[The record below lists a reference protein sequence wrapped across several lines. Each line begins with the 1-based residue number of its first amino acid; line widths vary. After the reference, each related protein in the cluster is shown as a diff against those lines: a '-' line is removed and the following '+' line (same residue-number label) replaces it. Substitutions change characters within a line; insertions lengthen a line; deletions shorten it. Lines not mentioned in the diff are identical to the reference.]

1 MIYNLYRV
9 MKLKPK
15 SNVSKKFHPTDNVNC
30 RSSPQEPVLFSA
42 RFVDILE
49 FKN

>member
-1 MIYNLYRV
+1 

-15 SNVSKKFHPTDNVNC
+15 TNVSKKLHPTDNVNC
-30 RSSPQEPVLFSA
+30 RSSPPVLFSE
-42 RFVDILE
+42 RFINILE